1 MSALVALLLAAEAVL
16 PVTAAPLPV
25 LDPCEGLDP
34 PAGEGSTLLGARDL
48 ATIAD
53 IGRVDTGPST
63 SPFAVSPDGSQIA
76 FVVRRGNPE
85 ANAYCQRLLVAPF
98 QGKGGV
104 RELDRG
110 GEFIQTTVQLR
121 NFPAI
126 RTGIAQV
133 VTPRWSPD
141 GERIAFLKR
150 VNGPIQV
157 WIAGNGRGGEA
168 NPATTLRDD
177 IEDFVWDADGRGL
190 VVATRPAI
198 RLQTEAIAREARQGF
213 LFDDRFIPQSAGRPI
228 PTGPFPRVAMHVDLA
243 TGAVRDA
250 TAAEATLLDPA
261 AAPRRPKDARI
272 YAAASKGMA
281 AWTAVKEPSLLIAPT
296 KLVMRN
302 RDGRLQE
309 CVDRDCE
316 EIGQLWWSKDG
327 RTLYAHRRAGWTAS
341 RSTLLRWRPGEAR
354 PRVLWSTNDALIGCD
369 KAGQEMI
376 CAREGATRPRRL
388 VAIDLDSAR
397 ERTVY
402 DPNPQFDR
410 FKLGSVRRF
419 DLVNDLGVP
428 SVAHLVLPPGH
439 RPGQKHPLVLV
450 GYYSDGFLRGGTGD
464 EVPIQVLAARGF
476 AVLSFARPD
485 FGPQVFKARTEL
497 ELTQANRKD
506 RFDRRSVESSLEIAV
521 TKAIATGAVDAE
533 RMGISGFSDG
543 VSTAQWALNHTSQFK
558 AVALSHCCEDMIS
571 FALGGGPAFARYIR
585 ERYYRVLEPGAE
597 DYWRPISLA
606 LNADKI
612 DTPILIQTGDSEYEG
627 GLDVLDAFQRRGK
640 AIELHVFEN
649 EPHIKWQPA
658 HRLAVYERV
667 TDWFSFWL
675 RREVD
680 CIPGKSPQYAR
691 WKAMEDAPGAEQL
704 HCLAA
709 ASTP

>member
-1 MSALVALLLAAEAVL
+1 MSAFAAALLAVEALL
-16 PVTAAPLPV
+16 PALPTPLPAS
-25 LDPCEGLDP
+25 DPCMGLDP
-34 PAGEGSTLLGARDL
+34 PAPAKHTGLIGARDL

-53 IGRVDTGPST
+53 IGRVDTGPSA
-63 SPFAVSPDGSQIA
+63 SPFAISPDGREIA

-85 ANAYCQRLLVAPF
+85 ANAHCQRLLVAPF
-98 QGKGGV
+98 RGTGTV

-141 GERIAFLKR
+141 GGRIAFLKR

-157 WIAGNGRGGEA
+157 WIAQDGGSDQA
-168 NPATTLRDD
+168 KPATTLPDD

-190 VVATRPAI
+190 VVATRPEI
-198 RLQTEAIAREARQGF
+198 RLQTQAIAREARQGF
-213 LFDDRFIPQSAGRPI
+213 LFDDRFIPQAASRPI
-228 PTGPFPRVAMHVDLA
+228 PTGPFPRVPIHVDLA
-243 TGAVRDA
+243 TGAVRGA
-250 TAAEATLLDPA
+250 TAAEAAFLDPA
-261 AAPRRPKDARI
+261 AAPGRPKDARV
-272 YAAASKGMA
+272 YAAESKGMA
-281 AWTAVKEPSLLIAPT
+281 AWTAAKDPSLMIAPT
-296 KLVMRN
+296 KLVMRH

-309 CVDRDCE
+309 CVDPDCE

-327 RTLYAHRRAGWTAS
+327 RTLDAHRRAGWTAS
-341 RSTLLRWRPGEAR
+341 RSTLLRWRPGEPR

-369 KAGQEMI
+369 RAGQEMI

-388 VAIDLDSAR
+388 VAIDLDSGR

-402 DPNPQFDR
+402 DPNPQFAR

-419 DLVNDLGVP
+419 DLVNALGVP

-464 EVPIQVLAARGF
+464 DVPIQVLAARGF

-497 ELTQANRKD
+497 ELTQANRQD

-521 TKAIATGAVDAE
+521 SKAIATGAVDRE
-533 RMGISGFSDG
+533 HMGISGFSDG

-558 AVALSHCCEDMIS
+558 AVALSHCCV
-571 FALGGGPAFARYIR
+571 R
-585 ERYYRVLEPGAE
+585 
-597 DYWRPISLA
+597 
-606 LNADKI
+606 
-612 DTPILIQTGDSEYEG
+612 
-627 GLDVLDAFQRRGK
+627 
-640 AIELHVFEN
+640 
-649 EPHIKWQPA
+649 
-658 HRLAVYERV
+658 
-667 TDWFSFWL
+667 
-675 RREVD
+675 
-680 CIPGKSPQYAR
+680 
-691 WKAMEDAPGAEQL
+691 
-704 HCLAA
+704 
-709 ASTP
+709 